1 VLGRTGA
8 VAVAALV
15 LVPLAALAWRRRF
28 AAWVLGGT
36 VLLLAILLVP
46 TIFVRFVDAVSVSQ
60 ARRAAGFV
68 PLPFA
73 FAAGIAVLVGLAR
86 WLVLPAAL
94 GAGIA
99 LQLAWPGD
107 FGYRFGGGGP
117 ALATWIAAVG
127 GAAALV
133 VFALLRRPRLEESR
147 GPLVALAAALFV
159 APVAWHG
166 LARLDPPRQGRQLP
180 TGLVRVLRAEVPR
193 GAIVFGDTETS
204 FLVAAEAPVY
214 LAAAPPP
221 HVADTTR
228 NRPYDRARDMHRFL
242 RHGGL
247 AIPGRYGAQWI
258 LLDRRRTRVRLR
270 LPKVWADSRYTLYR
284 L

>member
-1 VLGRTGA
+1 
-8 VAVAALV
+8 
-15 LVPLAALAWRRRF
+15 
-28 AAWVLGGT
+28 
-36 VLLLAILLVP
+36 VP
-46 TIFVRFVDAVSVSQ
+46 TLFVRFTDAVSVSQ

-73 FAAGIAVLVGLAR
+73 FAGGIAVLAGLAR

-94 GAGIA
+94 AAGIA

-117 ALATWIAAVG
+117 SLATWIAAAG

-133 VFALLRRPRLEESR
+133 VFAVLRRPRLEEAR

-159 APVAWHG
+159 VPVAWHG

-180 TGLVRVLRAEVPR
+180 EGLVRALREDVPR
-193 GAIVFGDTETS
+193 GDVVFGDTETS

-214 LAAAPPP
+214 VAAAPPP
-221 HVADTTR
+221 HVADTTP
-228 NRPYDRARDMHRFL
+228 NHPYDRARDMHRFL

-247 AIPGRYGAQWI
+247 AIPQRYGAGWI
-258 LLDRRRTRVRLR
+258 LLDRHRTNLR
-270 LPKVWADSRYTLYR
+270 LHLRKVWADSRYTLYR
-284 L
+284 LS

>member
-1 VLGRTGA
+1 VL
-8 VAVAALV
+8 
-15 LVPLAALAWRRRF
+15 PLA
-28 AAWVLGGT
+28 LGT
-36 VLLLAILLVP
+36 
-46 TIFVRFVDAVSVSQ
+46 
-60 ARRAAGFV
+60 
-68 PLPFA
+68 
-73 FAAGIAVLVGLAR
+73 
-86 WLVLPAAL
+86 
-94 GAGIA
+94 GIA

-117 ALATWIAAVG
+117 AIATWIAAVG
-127 GAAALV
+127 GAVALV
-133 VFALLRRPRLEESR
+133 VAAVVRRPRLEESR

-159 APVAWHG
+159 VPVAWHG
-166 LARLDPPRQGRQLP
+166 LARLDPPRPGRELP
-180 TGLVRVLRAEVPR
+180 AGLIRVLRDEVPR
-193 GAIVFGDTETS
+193 GAVVFGDTETS

-242 RHGGL
+242 RRGDL
-247 AIPGRYGAQWI
+247 AIPRRYGAQWI

-270 LPKVWADSRYTLYR
+270 LPKIWADSRYTLYR